1 MLRFNINKTHFFGVI
16 LFFFTLW
23 DFYFGEYAQGY
34 RLFEIYGFIFL
45 IIYEGFVFFNFKK
58 ISLSKSFKR
67 NSSYLFIFILV
78 FLIGGLRGIA
88 NDWNNFFKPCLGIF
102 LGLLTFLFFYLR
114 EFKLNILIFY
124 LSALI
129 YIHVFLLTIQCI
141 IFYTFNYL
149 INFHELIGVDP
160 RVFGEIF
167 RPSGLFQEPAH
178 FALFTFMLFSLRYQI
193 VRKFDLVG
201 YIALFGMLLSFSF
214 FSYLTV
220 VIYIAFIF
228 RKNIKLVIL
237 FALFLF
243 ILFSISNIINI
254 EGLSYILDRVNNF
267 SNDNSFIA
275 RYSGLENILVFSN
288 NFPYSILGVGLTN
301 DYLFLGSS
309 GLGFIL
315 NAIGLLGFSILIWDL
330 WRLAKKGNRLN
341 FIVIFFLIMLAT
353 PLWTSLFFWAWIG
366 LMLNPRCYLDSIPSN
381 NKLPSQIL

>member
-1 MLRFNINKTHFFGVI
+1 MRNLNINTTHFFGI
-16 LFFFTLW
+16 TLFLFTLW

-45 IIYEGFVFFNFKK
+45 IIYEAFVFFNLKK
-58 ISLSKSFKR
+58 ISLSKIFR
-67 NSSYLFIFILV
+67 QNSTYLYIFALV
-78 FLIGGLRGIA
+78 FFIGGLHGIA
-88 NDWNNFFKPCLGIF
+88 NDWNNFFKPCLGICI
-102 LGLLTFLFFYLR
+102 GLLTFLFFYLR
-114 EFKLNILIFY
+114 EFKINILIFY

-129 YIHVFLLTIQCI
+129 YIHVFLLIIQCI
-141 IFYTFNYL
+141 VFYAHNYL

-193 VRKFDLVG
+193 IRKFDLVG

-220 VIYIAFIF
+220 IIYVAFIF
-228 RKNIKLVIL
+228 RKNIKLVLL

-243 ILFSISNIINI
+243 ILVSTPNIINI

-267 SNDNSFIA
+267 SNDNSFVA
-275 RYSGLENILVFSN
+275 RYSGLENILVLTN
-288 NFPYSILGVGLTN
+288 NFPYSIVGVGLTN
-301 DYLFLGSS
+301 DYLILGSS
-309 GLGFIL
+309 GLAFIL

-366 LMLNPRCYLDSIPSN
+366 LMLNPRCYLD
-381 NKLPSQIL
+381 